1 VTDEARPQ
9 IEVTISA
16 PVDEV
21 WDALRSRD
29 KIRHWMGW
37 EYDGLDSEIDLIFFT
52 DTVEDASARTLTLHG
67 GDELGLEPD
76 GAGTRVTLTRA
87 AHGDNPD
94 WDAYYDDIT
103 EGWVTFLQQL
113 RFAVERH
120 PGAARRTLAYVGG
133 NDNSLHLLDVLDLAD
148 LAAGDSFHQDLLGQD
163 VTGEAWFRS
172 DLQLGITVDTWGDG
186 LLVLSSAEP
195 SPRKPNG
202 AAMAILTTYGLD
214 DSQLADLDARWRS
227 WWAEHF
233 PGGE

>member
-1 VTDEARPQ
+1 MTDDTRPQ

-37 EYDGLDSEIDLIFFT
+37 EYDGLDGEIDLIFFT
-52 DTVEDASARTLTLHG
+52 DTQEDAAARTLTLHG
-67 GDELGLEPD
+67 GDEIRLEQD
-76 GAGTRVTLTRA
+76 GPGTQVTLTRA

-103 EGWVTFLQQL
+103 EGWVTFLHQL

-120 PGAARRTLAYVGG
+120 PDAARRTLSFVGSNDHSVQLLDALDLEDIAAGTPFRTNLLGEDVGG
-133 NDNSLHLLDVLDLAD
+133 EL
-148 LAAGDSFHQDLLGQD
+148 
-163 VTGEAWFRS
+163 WFRS
-172 DLQLGITVDTWGDG
+172 DLQLGISVDAWGDG
-186 LLVLSSAEP
+186 LLVVSGAEP

-214 DSQLADLDARWRS
+214 DSQLAELNERWQS
-227 WWAEHF
+227 WWTEHF
-233 PGGE
+233 PAGE

>member
-1 VTDEARPQ
+1 MTDDTRPQ
-9 IEVTISA
+9 IVVTISA

-37 EYDGLDSEIDLIFFT
+37 EYDGLDGEIDLIFFT
-52 DTVEDASARTLTLHG
+52 DTVEDSSARTLTLHG
-67 GDELGLEPD
+67 GDEFRLEPD

-120 PGAARRTLAYVGG
+120 PGAARRTLSFVGG
-133 NDNSLHLLDVLDLAD
+133 NDNSVHLPDALDLAD
-148 LAAGDSFHQDLLGQD
+148 LVAGAPFRKNLLGQD
-163 VTGEAWFRS
+163 VARGAVVPLRPAARHQRRRLGRRAPRRVQCRALTEEAERR
-172 DLQLGITVDTWGDG
+172 GDG
-186 LLVLSSAEP
+186 DPDDVRPRRLRAGRARSPLAVLVDGALS
-195 SPRKPNG
+195 R
-202 AAMAILTTYGLD
+202 
-214 DSQLADLDARWRS
+214 R
-227 WWAEHF
+227 
-233 PGGE
+233 

>member
-1 VTDEARPQ
+1 MTDDTRPQ
-9 IEVTISA
+9 IVVTISA

-37 EYDGLDSEIDLIFFT
+37 EYDGLDGEIDLIFFT
-52 DTVEDASARTLTLHG
+52 DTVEDSSARTLTLHG
-67 GDELGLEPD
+67 GDEFRLEPD

-120 PGAARRTLAYVGG
+120 PDAARRTLSFVGG
-133 NDNSLHLLDVLDLAD
+133 NDNSVNLPDALDLAD
-148 LAAGDSFHQDLLGQD
+148 VVAGAPFRKNLLGQD
-163 VTGEAWFRS
+163 VGGELWFRS
-172 DLQLGITVDTWGDG
+172 DQQLGISVDAWGDG
-186 LLVLSSAEP
+186 LLVVSSAEP

-214 DSQLADLDARWRS
+214 DSGLAELEARWRS
-227 WWAEHF
+227 WWTERF